1 MELETAVI
9 FADVTRAN
17 RGLWAAVAV
26 AVAFLA
32 VAAVVIL
39 EGHDAAGI
47 VIASVDI
54 VSIVAVFIY
63 GTESRRRERNEKAQA
78 VPDPS
83 ELTPPSPR

>member
-1 MELETAVI
+1 MELEKAVI
-9 FADVTRAN
+9 FGDVARAN
-17 RGLWAAVAV
+17 RGLW
-26 AVAFLA
+26 
-32 VAAVVIL
+32 VAAGVAIAILVVAALVIL
-39 EGHDAAGI
+39 EGHDTAGI

-54 VSIVAVFIY
+54 GSIVAVFIY